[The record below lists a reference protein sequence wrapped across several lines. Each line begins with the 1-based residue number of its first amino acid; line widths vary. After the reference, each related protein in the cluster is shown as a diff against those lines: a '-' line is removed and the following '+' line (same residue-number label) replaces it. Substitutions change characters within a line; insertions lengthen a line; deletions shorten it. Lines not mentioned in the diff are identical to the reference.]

1 MEGVGYIALVEG
13 FGDTALKE
21 GVLAILY
28 RTTTPLIPH
37 VFGCAAAA
45 EGFSFTLH

>member
-21 GVLAILY
+21 GVLAILH
-28 RTTTPLIPH
+28 RTTPPRIPY

-45 EGFSFTLH
+45 EGFIFTVH